1 MAFLQAGRRLV
12 ISRTFRDEDGKEF
25 VRDEVVKRP
34 DVIAAYIK
42 LSSDVRSKFI
52 QKDEVTREDMRKEK
66 RKLVTFDPSAPHT
79 IYTVWLQNPGRVEAA
94 SEDGGEREE
103 ESAQA
108 KERETPDYHQRE
120 PLLCLW
126 GGR

>member
-1 MAFLQAGRRLV
+1 MACLQAGRRLV

-34 DVIAAYIK
+34 DVIATYIK

-66 RKLVTFDPSAPHT
+66 RK
-79 IYTVWLQNPGRVEAA
+79 
-94 SEDGGEREE
+94 
-103 ESAQA
+103 
-108 KERETPDYHQRE
+108 
-120 PLLCLW
+120 
-126 GGR
+126 

>member
-1 MAFLQAGRRLV
+1 MASLQAGRRLV

-66 RKLVTFDPSAPHT
+66 RK
-79 IYTVWLQNPGRVEAA
+79 
-94 SEDGGEREE
+94 
-103 ESAQA
+103 
-108 KERETPDYHQRE
+108 
-120 PLLCLW
+120 
-126 GGR
+126 